1 MRCVFNARWKNG
13 NQKKKHPSAQNLARS
28 ASLALQVELALQPL
42 QPPHSTSS
50 SYKLSNIGTQFVRS
64 LMAAFSLTTF
74 NLECCKFMPPRQ
86 ALQSQPQNGRN
97 LDLDGFGM
105 SRISSP

>member
-1 MRCVFNARWKNG
+1 M
-13 NQKKKHPSAQNLARS
+13 HPSAQNLARS

-50 SYKLSNIGTQFVRS
+50 SYKLSSIGTQFVRS

-86 ALQSQPQNGRN
+86 ALQSQPQKLGLGWIWN
-97 LDLDGFGM
+97 LECLELALLE
-105 SRISSP
+105 